1 MTKRKPRD
9 ESSVFKN
16 SGFKNENN
24 NTAEANPTGRF
35 PANLL
40 VCDDVLNDGVTHKS
54 GKDVNHTTE
63 FKSKGHFG
71 MAEHVYNKETNYG
84 DSGSFSR
91 YYDLDKWYKKIG
103 EYKYNNNNKNSMLI
117 HGDSVEELK
126 KLDDNSVDLVVT
138 DPPYGYSFMGKEW
151 DKALPDKRIWK
162 ECLRVLKAGGFA
174 YIMSA
179 PRQDVLARMMI
190 DLEDSGFNT
199 AFTSMYWA
207 YATGF
212 PKALN
217 ISKAIDKKL
226 GVERTEVIGSR
237 KRNVKPYDDS
247 NGWND
252 NNTQGEYEY
261 KKPASE
267 EAKKLDGSYAGFQ
280 PKPAVEVIIV
290 CMKPLDEKT
299 YLEQAMKNGKGVS
312 WFDDC
317 RIPTSDSDK
326 YDLEQRE
333 VSKAHGIQNDDSFL
347 DQIHDADAKHGVQG
361 KGRFPANIMVS
372 DDSLDTGKITKSKS
386 GMRKNNNTESILEKG
401 FEGKPKEIY
410 SGLNDSGDFSRYYDL
425 DRWWKSQFI
434 ITPKA
439 SKSEKNKGCEDFDE
453 KSVNRIRQNK
463 TNPEKSLKTGS
474 GKVRDIKMKNNHP
487 TVKPLK
493 LMSYLITLG
502 SREGDVVLDPF
513 MGSGTTPLASKNM
526 GRNYI
531 GIEREEEYFKICCA
545 RVGDEPTVLPKG
557 KVVTEE
563 APEGVAIPEDKPDQ
577 PDKPVE
583 EIIVENK
590 KLICELCKVDYT
602 GSTKEEH
609 EKRPFHQR
617 TVKDLE

>member
-1 MTKRKPRD
+1 M
-9 ESSVFKN
+9 S
-16 SGFKNENN
+16 
-24 NTAEANPTGRF
+24 
-35 PANLL
+35 
-40 VCDDVLNDGVTHKS
+40 
-54 GKDVNHTTE
+54 
-63 FKSKGHFG
+63 
-71 MAEHVYNKETNYG
+71 
-84 DSGSFSR
+84 
-91 YYDLDKWYKKIG
+91 
-103 EYKYNNNNKNSMLI
+103 EYKYKNNNKNPMLI

-138 DPPYGYSFMGKEW
+138 DPPYGYSFMGKAW

-190 DLEDSGFNT
+190 DLEDVGFNT
-199 AFTSMYWA
+199 SFTSMYWA

-217 ISKAIDKKL
+217 VSKAVDKKL
-226 GVERTEVIGSR
+226 GAKGKVVGQGTIGKKREVYNASKTPDSFGGDYDITEPTSD
-237 KRNVKPYDDS
+237 K
-247 NGWND
+247 
-252 NNTQGEYEY
+252 
-261 KKPASE
+261 
-267 EAKKLDGSYAGFQ
+267 AKKLDGSYAGFQ

-317 RIPTSDSDK
+317 RIPTGDSDK

-333 VSKAHGIQNDDSFL
+333 ISKAHGIQNDDSFL

-361 KGRFPANIMVS
+361 KGRFPANVIVS
-372 DDSLDTGKITKSKS
+372 DDSL
-386 GMRKNNNTESILEKG
+386 NNGVKTESIRSKRGGSIGTNGSTDVYSEGWTEMDTYDCDYNDKG
-401 FEGKPKEIY
+401 
-410 SGLNDSGDFSRYYDL
+410 SFSRYYDL

-434 ITPKA
+434 ITPKP

-531 GIEREEEYFKICCA
+531 GIEREEEYYKICCA

-563 APEGVAIPEDKPDQ
+563 SPEGVAIPEDKPDQ

-617 TVKDLE
+617 TVKDLD